1 LIPVEGRVVAIADVF
16 DAFTNDRVYR
26 SAFSEPDAEEMMR
39 QQRSQ
44 QFDPELL
51 DIFLA
56 HLDEI
61 VAIRRSDPD
70 SIEVNEEGPA

>member
-26 SAFSEPDAEEMMR
+26 SAFSVPDAEEMMR

-51 DIFLA
+51 DIFL
-56 HLDEI
+56 HI
-61 VAIRRSDPD
+61 WMK
-70 SIEVNEEGPA
+70 